1 MKKETSLK
9 SRSGKLH
16 WTLIV
21 GLIIFMLGVGPL
33 LVGGLLDE
41 LGIIDIGNGLGL
53 GLLFTVSIGPSI
65 ILIIIGVIIT
75 VVKRNKRNDKPKTI
89 SEKGWDYGSHYK

>member
-1 MKKETSLK
+1 MTKETSLK
-9 SRSGKLH
+9 SRIGKLH

-33 LVGGLLDE
+33 LLGGLLDE
-41 LGIIDIGNGLGL
+41 LGIIDIGNGLGF
-53 GLLFTVSIGPSI
+53 GLLFFVSFWPSV

-75 VVKRNKRNDKPKTI
+75 RVRRKKD
-89 SEKGWDYGSHYK
+89 

>member
-9 SRSGKLH
+9 SHIAKLH

-21 GLIIFMLGVGPL
+21 GFIIFMLGVGPL

-41 LGIIDIGNGLGL
+41 LGIIDIGTGLGL
-53 GLLFTVSIGPSI
+53 GLLATASFGPSI
-65 ILIIIGVIIT
+65 IMIIIGVIIT
-75 VVKRNKRNDKPKTI
+75 VVKRNKRNEKPKTL
-89 SEKGWDYGSHYK
+89 SEKGWEYGSHY